1 MKRFFGIAILAAILI
16 VGGMMLVPVAAQTKQ
31 SLFLAYPPPE
41 HQTTAETIFL
51 IGTASPSGDVFINGK
66 PIERSPAGHFAPS
79 FPLQMGVNLFTIRHE
94 NEEIKVE
101 VTKVS
106 SEPEIPQ
113 EAAFAED
120 SLTPAVNVVRLPGE
134 SICFGAMAPPNA
146 EVSVRLGGAAAP
158 ATQDRTI
165 SLLPQPESVQLP
177 PNSAILTSHNQPTVV
192 AARGR
197 YQGCTTFSEA
207 GNLGKPLFELRFDRE
222 IISQEGK
229 GEIDILSPNQL
240 EVIEVTADA
249 GVARTGPSTDYSR
262 LTPLPKGTIARVTGK
277 EGEWLR
283 LDYGAW
289 IKEEE
294 TKPIAS
300 NIPPTSFIRS
310 ITSRPIKG
318 ATEIIFPLQIPV
330 PVSVRQG
337 DKFITL
343 TLYNTTAQTDT
354 IRLDDDPLIKRL
366 DWQQVTPT
374 RIDYTFYL
382 KTEQQ
387 WGYDLRYEG
396 TSLIF
401 TLRHAPPIISQTKS
415 LKGVKILLDPGHGGE
430 ELGAKGPTGYPEKD
444 ANLVMSQLLAQELKK
459 LGATVDLTRDTDV
472 DLSLEDRVKIID
484 DKKPDIALSIHYNAL
499 PDGGDAINTKG
510 IGVFWYYPQGHEF
523 AVFLHNYLVEKLDRP
538 SYGVY
543 WNNLALTRPHTAPS
557 VLLELGFMI
566 NPWEFEWI
574 TNPQEQKQ
582 LARAI
587 AEGIKEWFLT
597 VR

>member
-1 MKRFFGIAILAAILI
+1 LRDLT
-16 VGGMMLVPVAAQTKQ
+16 VA
-31 SLFLAYPPPE
+31 
-41 HQTTAETIFL
+41 
-51 IGTASPSGDVFINGK
+51 
-66 PIERSPAGHFAPS
+66 
-79 FPLQMGVNLFTIRHE
+79 
-94 NEEIKVE
+94 
-101 VTKVS
+101 
-106 SEPEIPQ
+106 
-113 EAAFAED
+113 
-120 SLTPAVNVVRLPGE
+120 
-134 SICFGAMAPPNA
+134 
-146 EVSVRLGGAAAP
+146 
-158 ATQDRTI
+158 
-165 SLLPQPESVQLP
+165 LLPQSESVQLP
-177 PNSAILTSHNQPTVV
+177 PNSAILTSTNQPTVT
-192 AARGR
+192 ATRGR

-207 GNLGKPLFELRFDRE
+207 GNLGKPLFELSFGQE

-229 GEIDILSPNQL
+229 GEIEILSPNQL
-240 EVIEVTADA
+240 GIIEVTADA

-262 LTPLPKGTIARVTGK
+262 LTPLPKGTIAGVTGR

-294 TKPIAS
+294 TQPIAS
-300 NIPPTSFIRS
+300 NTPPTSIIRS
-310 ITSRPIKG
+310 ITSRPIEG

-330 PVSVRQG
+330 PISVQQG

-387 WGYDLRYEG
+387 WGYDIHYEG

-401 TLRHAPPIISQTKS
+401 TLRHSPPIMDQKSS

-430 ELGAKGPTGYPEKD
+430 ELGSKGPTGYPEKN
-444 ANLVMSQLLAQELKK
+444 ANLVTSQLLARELKK
-459 LGATVDLTRDTDV
+459 LGATVNLTRDTDI

-484 DKKPDIALSIHYNAL
+484 EQKPDLALSIHYNAL

-510 IGVFWYYPQGHEF
+510 ISAFWYHPQGHDL
-523 AVFLHNYLVEKLDRP
+523 AVFLHNYLVTKLNRP

-543 WNNLALTRPHTAPS
+543 WNNLALTRPYTAPS

-587 AEGIKEWFLT
+587 AEGINEWFLT
-597 VR
+597 VQ